1 MSNMK
6 PNRSQKDAEFVKRL
20 DALIGTPD
28 GRDNSALDED
38 LRECGID
45 PKQLR
50 EVAYERIRS
59 IATQKFT
66 SLGKDCPLQMREAL
80 RQLRPPTPEEE
91 ELNRR
96 SQAASTVQSLLSS
109 IKVGVTSVLANPVSS
124 GAAFA
129 PAFRNKQEE
138 LTQKDRD
145 LLNSQQSEL
154 DSGQDKKRQGND

>member
-20 DALIGTPD
+20 DALIGAPD

-59 IATQKFT
+59 IATQKFI
-66 SLGKDCPLQMREAL
+66 SLGKDCPPQMREAL

-91 ELNRR
+91 ELNRMRHTPYRCGPRPRRGPRMTPLQRFLWWLLGGTTYTR
-96 SQAASTVQSLLSS
+96 S
-109 IKVGVTSVLANPVSS
+109 
-124 GAAFA
+124 
-129 PAFRNKQEE
+129 E
-138 LTQKDRD
+138 LTPQPRIAP
-145 LLNSQQSEL
+145 
-154 DSGQDKKRQGND
+154 RRPI

>member
-1 MSNMK
+1 
-6 PNRSQKDAEFVKRL
+6 
-20 DALIGTPD
+20 
-28 GRDNSALDED
+28 
-38 LRECGID
+38 
-45 PKQLR
+45 
-50 EVAYERIRS
+50 
-59 IATQKFT
+59 
-66 SLGKDCPLQMREAL
+66 MREAL

-109 IKVGVTSVLANPVSS
+109 IKAGVTSVLANPVSS

>member
-20 DALIGTPD
+20 DALIGAPD

-66 SLGKDCPLQMREAL
+66 SLGKDCPPQMREAL

-109 IKVGVTSVLANPVSS
+109 IKAGVTSVLANPVSS

-145 LLNSQQSEL
+145 LLNSQQSEF
-154 DSGQDKKRQGND
+154 DSRQDKKRQGND